1 MDEPIRSLDVS
12 AKHDIYHQIGEL
24 TKQGVAVIMIST
36 ELLEIIG
43 LSDRVLVIREGMI
56 AGEVG
61 GPEGGEISQ
70 ESIMALAT
78 GSPGLEPAATSA

>member
-12 AKHDIYHQIGEL
+12 AKHDIYLQIGEF

-56 AGEVG
+56 AGEVV
-61 GPEGGEISQ
+61 GGEISQ